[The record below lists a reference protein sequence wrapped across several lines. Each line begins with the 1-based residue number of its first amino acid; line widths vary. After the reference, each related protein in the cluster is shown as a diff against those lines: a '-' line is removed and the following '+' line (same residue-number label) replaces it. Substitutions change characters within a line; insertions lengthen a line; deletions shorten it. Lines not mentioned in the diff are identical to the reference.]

1 MERIYLDHAATTPL
15 ANEVLEAMLQ
25 TNQDIMGNPSSTH
38 FYGRKARSILDQTRA
53 KVANHIQAHEKE
65 IIFTSGGTEADNLAI
80 IGSARANSQKG
91 RHIITTAG
99 EHHAVLHTMEYLE
112 TEGFDITYLSPN
124 NEGYITPDQVKEALR
139 EDTILVSMMY
149 VNNETGMIQDIQAIA
164 ALLKEHQAYFHTD
177 AVQAFGIKKIDVDE
191 LGIDLLSMSAHK
203 INGPQGV
210 GFLYCKQNVPLE
222 NVQHGGEQER
232 KKRAGTEN
240 LLGIVGLEKAI
251 ELAYETMDTKSKNLL
266 NLKQTLLKT
275 SKDSHIDFEVNGTI
289 ESTVPSIVNVSFP
302 NTQVEQLL
310 MNFDL
315 EGVAVSSG
323 SACTAGTQE
332 PSHVLVAMYGKDDAR
347 IYNSIR
353 FSFGAFTT
361 EEEVIEAGKR
371 IAKIVKRLQK

>member
-80 IGSARANSQKG
+80 IGSTRANSQKG

-251 ELAYETMDTKSKNLL
+251 ELAYETMDTKSKNLP

-275 SKDSHIDFEVNGTI
+275 LKDSHIDFEVNGTI

-332 PSHVLVAMYGKDDAR
+332 PSHVLVAMYGKDDER

>member
-139 EDTILVSMMY
+139 EDTILVSMGY
-149 VNNETGMIQDIQAIA
+149 VNNETGMIQDIQEIA

-210 GFLYCKQNVPLE
+210 GFLYCKQTKE
-222 NVQHGGEQER
+222 NQH
-232 KKRAGTEN
+232 
-240 LLGIVGLEKAI
+240 LVG
-251 ELAYETMDTKSKNLL
+251 
-266 NLKQTLLKT
+266 
-275 SKDSHIDFEVNGTI
+275 H
-289 ESTVPSIVNVSFP
+289 
-302 NTQVEQLL
+302 
-310 MNFDL
+310 
-315 EGVAVSSG
+315 
-323 SACTAGTQE
+323 
-332 PSHVLVAMYGKDDAR
+332 
-347 IYNSIR
+347 
-353 FSFGAFTT
+353 
-361 EEEVIEAGKR
+361 
-371 IAKIVKRLQK
+371 

>member
-15 ANEVLEAMLQ
+15 ANDVLEAMLQ
-25 TNQDIMGNPSSTH
+25 TNQEIMGNPSSTH
-38 FYGRKARSILDQTRA
+38 FYGRKARSILDETRA
-53 KVANHIQAHEKE
+53 KVAKHIKAQEKE

-80 IGSARANSQKG
+80 LGTAKANQQNG
-91 RHIITTAG
+91 RHIVTTAE

-112 TEGFDITYLSPN
+112 TEGFEITYLYPDTN
-124 NEGYITPDQVKEALR
+124 GYINLNQVKNALR
-139 EDTILVSMMY
+139 DDTILVSIMY
-149 VNNETGMIQDIQAIA
+149 VNNETGMTQDIQSIA
-164 ALLKEHQAYFHTD
+164 ELLKEHQAYFHTD
-177 AVQAFGIKKIDVDE
+177 AVQAFGMKKIDVKE

-210 GFLYCKQNVPLE
+210 GFLYCKQGVPLE
-222 NVQHGGEQER
+222 NIQHGGEQER

-251 ELAYETMDTKSKNLL
+251 ELAFETMDTKSRNLL
-266 NLKQTLLKT
+266 NIKQTLLKT
-275 SKDSHIDFEVNGTI
+275 LEDYDIDYEINGTI
-289 ESTVPSIVNVSFP
+289 EDTVPSIVNLSFP
-302 NTQVEQLL
+302 DTQVEQLL

-332 PSHVLVAMYGKDDAR
+332 PSHVLVAMYGEEDAR

-353 FSFGAFTT
+353 FSFGVYTNQ
-361 EEEVIEAGKR
+361 EDVIEAGKR

>member
-1 MERIYLDHAATTPL
+1 MMKISTKGRYGLTIMIELARKFGEGPTSLKVIAKDNDLSEHYLEQLAAPLRNAGLIRSIRGAYGGYVLAREPKDITSGDIIRVLEGPITPVEGMEDEEPAKQALWLRIRDAVKDVLDQTTLDELIHYEHSEPHESDMFYIERKEGVVMQRIYLDHAATTPL

-191 LGIDLLSMSAHK
+191 
-203 INGPQGV
+203 
-210 GFLYCKQNVPLE
+210 
-222 NVQHGGEQER
+222 
-232 KKRAGTEN
+232 
-240 LLGIVGLEKAI
+240 
-251 ELAYETMDTKSKNLL
+251 
-266 NLKQTLLKT
+266 
-275 SKDSHIDFEVNGTI
+275 
-289 ESTVPSIVNVSFP
+289 
-302 NTQVEQLL
+302 
-310 MNFDL
+310 
-315 EGVAVSSG
+315 
-323 SACTAGTQE
+323 
-332 PSHVLVAMYGKDDAR
+332 
-347 IYNSIR
+347 
-353 FSFGAFTT
+353 
-361 EEEVIEAGKR
+361 
-371 IAKIVKRLQK
+371 

>member
-210 GFLYCKQNVPLE
+210 GFLYCKQNVTLE

-275 SKDSHIDFEVNGTI
+275 LKDSHIDFEVNGTI

>member
-25 TNQDIMGNPSSTH
+25 TNQDIMGSSSSTH
-38 FYGRKARSILDQTRA
+38 FYGRHAHSILEQTRV
-53 KVANHIQAHEKE
+53 KVVNHIQAHEQE
-65 IIFTSGGTEADNLAI
+65 IIFMSGETEADNLTI
-80 IGSARANSQKG
+80 IGSAKANSQKG
-91 RHIITTAG
+91 RHITTTAG
-99 EHHAVLHTMEYLE
+99 EHHCVLHTMEYLE

-275 SKDSHIDFEVNGTI
+275 LKDSHIDFEVNGTI